1 VARPISPV
9 NAAWTWL
16 QLLWRQG
23 LRWGA
28 QGAARV
34 RQAGAQGAT
43 RLREASAAAAQPFA
57 TPKVAK
63 VAKVAKGTHQP
74 APGATAAEPDGKA
87 APNRQHPQPSPR
99 LHAPLRACASVVI
112 PALNEAQRIASV
124 VQHALADAAT
134 AEVIVIDDSSIDD
147 TAALARAA
155 GATVYTSSMLGKGAS
170 MQDGVG
176 VVNCELVV
184 FLDGDLAGLRSGII
198 TDLCRPLVRGEADFV
213 KARFGRS
220 GGRVTELTAKPMLKV
235 FFPELAHFKQPL
247 GGIIA
252 ARTSLLKALSFE
264 DAYGVDVGLLI
275 DAHRAGARLAEVDIG
290 SLEND
295 SQPLHDLTVMANE
308 VARVIYSR
316 ARAAGRLHVEQ
327 IVAMYETQ
335 RQATA
340 TMDHVLSRRR
350 GRHKL
355 LLLDMD
361 GAVTPTPFVAE
372 LARATG
378 HEAAL
383 QSLWAG
389 SKTTRV
395 SDEPDL
401 AARTAALF
409 KFIHRQQFERVA
421 HGLEIRPGLIA
432 FVNRMRRAG
441 YMVGVVSTGYFVAAE
456 ILRRRVF
463 ADFALANT
471 IQFDGDV
478 CNGELRLNPAFS
490 PSSASGPSDDKVDP
504 AGSAGPASPAGPA
517 HSLCHVVQQFREDRP
532 PPKVSEVWVV
542 VHGLAD
548 MPLLQSADRVFLID
562 RRGTEVPGLAQLQAI
577 GSYDDMLTHE
587 PQAAIEAL
595 AAP

>member
-1 VARPISPV
+1 VARPNSPV
-9 NAAWTWL
+9 NAAWNRAWAWL
-16 QLLWRQG
+16 RPLWRQG
-23 LRWGA
+23 LHWGA
-28 QGAARV
+28 HGAN
-34 RQAGAQGAT
+34 
-43 RLREASAAAAQPFA
+43 RLREASTAGSQPFA
-57 TPKVAK
+57 GAK
-63 VAKVAKGTHQP
+63 AALHP
-74 APGATAAEPDGKA
+74 APA
-87 APNRQHPQPSPR
+87 APAPEPHGNPAPTTQHAPPSAR

-112 PALNEAQRIASV
+112 PALNEAKRIASV
-124 VQHALADAAT
+124 VKHALADAAT

-176 VVNCELVV
+176 VVNCDLVV

-213 KARFGRS
+213 KACFGRS

-247 GGIIA
+247 GGIIS

-295 SQPLHDLTVMANE
+295 SQPLMDLTVMANE
-308 VARVIYSR
+308 VSRVIYSR

-340 TMDHVLSRRR
+340 TIDYVMSRRR
-350 GRHKL
+350 GRQKL

-361 GAVTPTPFVAE
+361 GAVTPTPFVHE

-378 HEAAL
+378 HEATLQAL
-383 QSLWAG
+383 LAAN
-389 SKTTRV
+389 KATNV
-395 SDEPDL
+395 SDNPIEVES
-401 AARTAALF
+401 AATRTAALF

-421 HGLEIRPGLIA
+421 QALEIRPGLIA
-432 FVNRMRRAG
+432 FVNHMRRAG
-441 YMVGVVSTGYFVAAE
+441 WMVGVVSNSYFVAAE

-478 CNGELRLNPAFS
+478 CNGELRWNPAFL
-490 PSSASGPSDDKVDP
+490 PAPRTNGVDP
-504 AGSAGPASPAGPA
+504 GVCKIGPP
-517 HSLCHVVQQFREDRP
+517 HSLCHVVRHFREDCVAP
-532 PPKVSEVWVV
+532 GVNEVWAVA
-542 VHGLAD
+542 HGLSD
-548 MPLLQSADRVFLID
+548 MPWLQSVDRAFLID
-562 RRGTEVPGLAQLQAI
+562 KPNTEVPGMRKLQAVA
-577 GSYDDMLTHE
+577 SFDEL
-587 PQAAIEAL
+587 L
-595 AAP
+595 AGDRKTTPEVVTES